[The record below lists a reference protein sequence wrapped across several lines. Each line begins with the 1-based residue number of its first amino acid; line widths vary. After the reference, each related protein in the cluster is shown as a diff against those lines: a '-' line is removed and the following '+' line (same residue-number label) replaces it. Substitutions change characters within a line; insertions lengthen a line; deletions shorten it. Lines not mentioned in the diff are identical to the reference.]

1 MPTKHMI
8 QLKMVTPERVV
19 YDSEVEEITLMTQS
33 GEISILQNHIP
44 LVSVLQPGEMRVK
57 KDGAEF
63 PMIVTGGFLE
73 VQQGSKVQI
82 LADAAER
89 AEDIDLERAE
99 EARKRAEEYIK
110 EKKFEDDVEFA
121 ALQAQLERA
130 MSRIRIAKK
139 YRK

>member
-1 MPTKHMI
+1 MSI
-8 QLKMVTPERVV
+8 NLKMVTPERVV

-33 GEISILQNHIP
+33 GEISILENHIP

-57 KDGAEF
+57 KDGADF

-99 EARKRAEEYIK
+99 EARKRAEEYIRD
-110 EKKFEDDVEFA
+110 KKFEDDIEFA

-139 YRK
+139 YRR

>member
-1 MPTKHMI
+1 MI
-8 QLKMVTPERVV
+8 NLKMVTPERVV

-63 PMIVTGGFLE
+63 PMVVTGGFLE
-73 VQQGSKVQI
+73 VQKGSKVQI

-99 EARKRAEEYIK
+99 EARKRAEEYIR
-110 EKKFEDDVEFA
+110 EKKFEDDVEYA

-130 MSRIRIAKK
+130 LSRIRIAKK
-139 YRK
+139 YRR